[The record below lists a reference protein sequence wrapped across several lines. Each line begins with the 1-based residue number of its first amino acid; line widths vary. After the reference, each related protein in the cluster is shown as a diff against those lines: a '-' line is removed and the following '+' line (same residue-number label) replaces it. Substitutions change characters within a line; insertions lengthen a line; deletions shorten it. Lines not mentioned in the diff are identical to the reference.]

1 MQTLASKST
10 GHQDDPLPNSKPLFL
25 NGHSAIQLIT
35 CYQCKEYS
43 TYLEDNA
50 LIFVNEGMLKIR
62 CGKMEYEVNKNK
74 MAFIKKNILLEL
86 QAVPDSDANV
96 KAEYIIFFLKY
107 DLVKEFTKLAE
118 LCITAKEEAMPIAV
132 NSIDKQL
139 LKYIE
144 SLEPYF
150 HAPKKV
156 EGNLIKI
163 KLLEL
168 LFYLSGLHSNILEQL
183 LDLREHFR
191 INITSTVEEN
201 IMNSISL
208 NQLAVLS
215 GRSLSSFRRDFLA
228 IYNMPPSQWIRQ
240 KKLEKSKELL
250 VSTTMTV
257 TDICYTTGFENIAH
271 FSRLFK
277 SQFGCPPSGFRMGR
291 LASS

>member
-1 MQTLASKST
+1 MQTVAPKSSL
-10 GHQDDPLPNSKPLFL
+10 HQDDSLSNNKTLLL
-25 NGHSAIQLIT
+25 NGHSAIQLFT
-35 CYQCKEYS
+35 CYQCTEES
-43 TYLEDNA
+43 TYLEENV
-50 LIFVNEGMLKIR
+50 LIFIIEGALKIR
-62 CGKMEYEVNKNK
+62 CGKIEYEVNKNK
-74 MAFIKKNILLEL
+74 MAFIKKNTLLNL
-86 QAVPDSDANV
+86 QAVSFSDSIV
-96 KAEYIIFFLKY
+96 KAEYIIFSLEY

-118 LCITAKEEAMPIAV
+118 LCITAKEEFLPITV
-132 NSIDKQL
+132 NVLNTQM

-150 HAPKKV
+150 TAPEKV
-156 EGNLIKI
+156 EGNLVKI

-168 LFYLSGLHSNILEQL
+168 LFYLSSLHNKILEQL
-183 LDLREHFR
+183 LDLKEHFR
-191 INITSTVEEN
+191 CNITVTVEEN
-201 IMNSISL
+201 IMNSLSL
-208 NQLAVLS
+208 HQLAVLS

-277 SQFGCPPSGFRMGR
+277 SQFGCNPSGFRLGR
-291 LASS
+291 LSA